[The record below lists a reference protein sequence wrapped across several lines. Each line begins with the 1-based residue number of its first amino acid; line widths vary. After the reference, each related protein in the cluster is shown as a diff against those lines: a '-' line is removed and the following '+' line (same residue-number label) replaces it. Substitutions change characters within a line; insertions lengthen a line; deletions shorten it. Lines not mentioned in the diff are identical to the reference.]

1 LLLLPEVDVTE
12 HVLPITDAV
21 HAFPAQIEPFK
32 WAELGFAWRGAVP
45 LTRFKRVAVEVVPPY
60 DVHSIQLDCKLSV
73 DERRVAWLDATL
85 EADLPLICQRCLEGV
100 AFKLDLT
107 VRLALL
113 SDERFLDRLGRAK
126 DEVDYILLSE
136 AQIAHGDTIDVID
149 LLEDEIL
156 LALPLSA
163 KHDDCELKVVAAGAG
178 VVDPTLLDQPKPNP
192 FGMLAGLKL
201 KD

>member
-1 LLLLPEVDVTE
+1 MLLTGVDVTE

-21 HAFPAQIEPFK
+21 HGSPAQIEPFK
-32 WAELGFAWRGAVP
+32 WAELGFIWTGRVP

-60 DVHSIQLDCKLSV
+60 DLHGIQLDCKLSV

-100 AFKLDLT
+100 AFKLDLN
-107 VRLALL
+107 VHLALL
-113 SDERFLDRLGRAK
+113 SDERFLDRLGRDK
-126 DEVDYILLSE
+126 DNVDYVILSE
-136 AQIAHGDTIDVID
+136 AQVAHGDAIDVID

-178 VVDPTLLDQPKPNP
+178 VVDPTLVTQPKPNP
-192 FGMLAGLKL
+192 FASLAGFKL